1 MPQVLDEPTNY
12 LDRESL
18 GAMAS
23 ALAEYGGGVVI
34 VSHHSEFV
42 NQVCVCVWGGGG
54 ARCWHGPW
62 SALPTRP
69 LPPSPACACARFD
82 LCVRPSPAPLRCAA
96 TDSPLC
102 PSPVRPLCPAGVRRE
117 VERRRRRVR
126 HYRPVGGG
134 PGRHEAGVEA

>member
-42 NQVCVCVWGGGG
+42 NQVCVCVGGGG
-54 ARCWHGPW
+54 
-62 SALPTRP
+62 
-69 LPPSPACACARFD
+69 
-82 LCVRPSPAPLRCAA
+82 
-96 TDSPLC
+96 
-102 PSPVRPLCPAGVRRE
+102 
-117 VERRRRRVR
+117 
-126 HYRPVGGG
+126 GG
-134 PGRHEAGVEA
+134 PLLAWAVVRSAHPTSAAQPCMCVCAL